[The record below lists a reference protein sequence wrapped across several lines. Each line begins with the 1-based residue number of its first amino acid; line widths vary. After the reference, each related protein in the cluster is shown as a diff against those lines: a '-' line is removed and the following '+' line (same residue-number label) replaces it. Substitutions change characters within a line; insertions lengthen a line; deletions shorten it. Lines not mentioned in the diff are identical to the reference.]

1 MVIEA
6 ARVRSN
12 RPLASDM
19 VALEMTAPAIAAAV
33 RPGQFV
39 NILIDEGWSPLLRR
53 PMSVAAQAGDTL
65 GLIYKI
71 VGPGTR
77 MMASWKAGA
86 TVNLLGPLGNG
97 WQLAEG
103 GYPVLLAGGVGIAP
117 IIYLHAE
124 LQSKGIEH
132 QLVMGAR
139 SRNQHY
145 LDHTPEKGITLTT
158 DDGTLGIKG
167 SVLAGLAAVQAGLGE
182 VNLAIYGCGP
192 PPMLAA
198 LKSYVEQR
206 GLACQL
212 AMETIMACGFGFC
225 QGCSVEMAVQ
235 LDPPE
240 VPSYR
245 EHFQLACL
253 DGPVF
258 RVHEL
263 A

>member
-6 ARVRSN
+6 AQVRSN

-19 VALEMTAPAIAAAV
+19 YALEMTAPAIAAAV
-33 RPGQFV
+33 QPGQFV

-53 PMSVAAQAGDTL
+53 PMSVASRAGDTL

-71 VGPGTR
+71 VGPGTHV
-77 MMASWKAGA
+77 MASWQAGA
-86 TVNLLGPLGNG
+86 TVNLMGPLGNG
-97 WQLAEG
+97 WELAEG
-103 GYPVLLAGGVGIAP
+103 LYPVLLAGGVGVAP
-117 IIYLHAE
+117 ISYLHDE

-158 DDGTLGIKG
+158 DDGSQGIQG
-167 SVLAGLAAVQAGLGE
+167 SVLAGLEAVVAGLGDTE
-182 VNLAIYGCGP
+182 LAVYGCGP
-192 PPMLAA
+192 PPMLRAVR
-198 LKSYVEQR
+198 SYVEER
-206 GLACQL
+206 GMACQL
-212 AMETIMACGFGFC
+212 AMETMMACGFGFC
-225 QGCSVEMAVQ
+225 QGCSIKMAGQ
-235 LDPPE
+235 FDSG

-245 EHFQLACL
+245 ERFKLACL

-258 RVHEL
+258 RADEL